1 MMNIIDM
8 QNNLKGLTDEQ
19 LVGEMQQPT
28 GQVPQYLVLAE
39 LTRRKDMRDE
49 FAKRQADSGK
59 TVAENAIAAAGFPQ
73 GGIASLSSMAPR
85 TDLSMN
91 DAAPMMGQPPQPAP
105 PPPMAEVRGMADGHA
120 TRWNVWWCRA
130 ACPVLWQE
138 LRHSAKRQSH

>member
-8 QNNLKGLTDEQ
+8 QNNLKGLTDQQ

-59 TVAENAIAAAGFPQ
+59 TVAENAIAAAGFDP
-73 GGIASLSSMAPR
+73 L
-85 TDLSMN
+85 
-91 DAAPMMGQPPQPAP
+91 
-105 PPPMAEVRGMADGHA
+105 
-120 TRWNVWWCRA
+120 
-130 ACPVLWQE
+130 
-138 LRHSAKRQSH
+138 K